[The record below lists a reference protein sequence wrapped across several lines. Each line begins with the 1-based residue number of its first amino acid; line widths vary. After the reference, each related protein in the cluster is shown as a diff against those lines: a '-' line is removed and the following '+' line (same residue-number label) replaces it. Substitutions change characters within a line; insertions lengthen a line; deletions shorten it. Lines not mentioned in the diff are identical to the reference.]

1 MERKETEGKKILIVD
16 DEEIVSKSLLKL
28 LKSQGYQP
36 TIAKSG
42 KEAIERVKEEDFD
55 LLIVDV
61 RMPGM
66 DGIEMIKEIRKI
78 LEESK
83 RKSIPEV
90 VITGYADL
98 DKYQEALDLEV
109 KDYLYKPFDNNE
121 FLKIVKRNIG

>member
-42 KEAIERVKEEDFD
+42 KEAIEKVKEEDFD

-61 RMPGM
+61 RMPEM
-66 DGIEMIKEIRKI
+66 DGIETIQQIHAYLKKVN
-78 LEESK
+78 K
-83 RKSIPEV
+83 KSIPEV
-90 VITGYADL
+90 IITGYADL
-98 DKYQEALDLEV
+98 KKYKQALDLKV
-109 KDYLYKPFDNNE
+109 ANY
-121 FLKIVKRNIG
+121 NI